1 MNFLLDTNVLSEGA
15 RVRPDPKVL
24 SFLGGLDDS
33 EIYIS
38 VITIA
43 ELQLGILKLAFGNR
57 RNFLADWIDNIRLR
71 HGASILPITLEIS
84 LRWSAMVVHRKR
96 TMPVLDSLIAA
107 TALAH
112 RLRLVT
118 RNARDFAGL
127 GLDLVNPFE

>member
-33 EIYIS
+33 EIHIS

-43 ELQLGILKLAFGNR
+43 ELQLGILKLAFGKR
-57 RNFLADWIDNIRLR
+57 RSFLADWIGNIRLR
-71 HGASILPITLEIS
+71 HGASILPITLDIS
-84 LRWSAMVVHRKR
+84 LRWSAMVLHRKR
-96 TMPVLDSLIAA
+96 TMPILDSLSPRRRSH
-107 TALAH
+107 T